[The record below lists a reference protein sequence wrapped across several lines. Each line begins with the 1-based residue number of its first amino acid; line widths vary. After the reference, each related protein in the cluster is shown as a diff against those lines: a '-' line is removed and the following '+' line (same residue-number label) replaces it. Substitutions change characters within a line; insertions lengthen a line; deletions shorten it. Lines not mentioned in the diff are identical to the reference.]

1 MIASAIQLMDD
12 VLSQQ
17 KDNIALVERL
27 VSDEDKLLDSKE
39 DLQPVEGF
47 FKNQVAVFDAAVKM
61 ESDLR
66 NDLSY
71 LQQDEQTN
79 TALNQIR
86 MITVIQG
93 DSKQVYK
100 RIPELNGLM
109 NTVKEGHGKLLDAK
123 RADLLEIV
131 RQCMS
136 SRRVIAPPL
145 RDWSARLLMHRHQ
158 NVCA

>member
-1 MIASAIQLMDD
+1 
-12 VLSQQ
+12 
-17 KDNIALVERL
+17 
-27 VSDEDKLLDSKE
+27 
-39 DLQPVEGF
+39 
-47 FKNQVAVFDAAVKM
+47 VAVFDAAVKM

-109 NTVKEGHGKLLDAK
+109 NTVQG
-123 RADLLEIV
+123 RSRQIV
-131 RQCMS
+131 GCEAS
-136 SRRVIAPPL
+136 
-145 RDWSARLLMHRHQ
+145 
-158 NVCA
+158 